1 MILIPTKNYQIGI
14 LTTFVFMLLAF
25 LLSGSFMDIFW
36 GFGVI
41 TVGILHGA
49 NDLEILSKKFKG
61 GVNKLYLRFL
71 MLYLLVVILG
81 AIFFFTLPSLALLI
95 FVIFSSYHFGEQHWE
110 NKLAMY
116 RYNFLFY
123 TIYGALIFFLIFT
136 LQYDEVVV
144 VIDRIS
150 GYTLTYELFLYPCIG
165 LGITLIIWILFVKQL
180 RIFFINECLLL
191 LLLGGLFSV
200 GSLLF
205 AFAFYFVVWHSLPSL
220 KEQLIYLHG
229 DFNLKSFFKY
239 FKSSF
244 IYWIA
249 ALVSL
254 FLVFRYVDFKAD
266 YFMPLFFS
274 FLAAITFPHT
284 IVIGMMKY
292 KNA

>member
-1 MILIPTKNYQIGI
+1 M
-14 LTTFVFMLLAF
+14 
-25 LLSGSFMDIFW
+25 
-36 GFGVI
+36 
-41 TVGILHGA
+41 
-49 NDLEILSKKFKG
+49 
-61 GVNKLYLRFL
+61 
-71 MLYLLVVILG
+71 
-81 AIFFFTLPSLALLI
+81 
-95 FVIFSSYHFGEQHWE
+95 
-110 NKLAMY
+110 
-116 RYNFLFY
+116 FY

-254 FLVFRYVDFKAD
+254 FWFIVMLILRRIT
-266 YFMPLFFS
+266 LCLCFFH
-274 FLAAITFPHT
+274 FLPQLHSHIL
-284 IVIGMMKY
+284 
-292 KNA
+292 

>member
-61 GVNKLYLRFL
+61 G
-71 MLYLLVVILG
+71 
-81 AIFFFTLPSLALLI
+81 
-95 FVIFSSYHFGEQHWE
+95 E

-136 LQYDEVVV
+136 LQCDEVVV

-254 FLVFRYVDFKAD
+254 FLVYRYVDFKAD